1 MANTASAKKRAR
13 QTVRRTAINAAR
25 KSRVRTF
32 VKAVERA
39 LEAGDTE
46 QAKAALKAA
55 EPEMKR
61 GVRAGV
67 VERNAASRKVSRLAR
82 RIKAQGTKTGG

>member
-13 QTVRRTAINAAR
+13 QSERRTTTNTAR

-32 VKAVERA
+32 VKAVEQA
-39 LEAGDTE
+39 IEGGDTTK
-46 QAKAALKAA
+46 AKAALKAA
-55 EPEMKR
+55 EPELMR

-67 VERNAASRKVSRLAR
+67 VAKNAASRKVSRLAK
-82 RIKAQGTKTGG
+82 RIKSIGGTSA